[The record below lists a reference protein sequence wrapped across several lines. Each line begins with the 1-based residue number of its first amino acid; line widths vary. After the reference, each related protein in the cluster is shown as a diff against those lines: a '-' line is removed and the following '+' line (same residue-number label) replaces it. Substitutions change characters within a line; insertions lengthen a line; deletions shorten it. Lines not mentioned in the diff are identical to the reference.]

1 MGVYNQNIVADSR
14 HYKYKTCRDNSAAFS
29 RDFIFM
35 LTKQKKQEILK
46 DLEANLKKAKIVIF
60 INFHGLNVITSHKL
74 RKLLREIGVCYLV
87 VKKTLAKKALEMVG
101 LKGEMPNLEGELAL
115 AYSEQDP
122 IVSAKVLQK
131 FAKENKTIKLLGGVW
146 DNKYINSEMV
156 LTLANIPSR
165 EILLGKLV
173 YIINSPIRGMVV
185 TLNGVIKNLV
195 SVLSQIKK

>member
-1 MGVYNQNIVADSR
+1 
-14 HYKYKTCRDNSAAFS
+14 
-29 RDFIFM
+29 M

-60 INFHGLNVITSHKL
+60 INFHGLNVSAVTRL
-74 RKLLREIGVCYLV
+74 RKILKEIGVRYV
-87 VKKTLAKKALEMVG
+87 VAKKTLIKKALGAVNSEG
-101 LKGEMPNLEGELAL
+101 ALPELEGEIAVAL
-115 AYSEQDP
+115 SEGDP
-122 IVSAKVLQK
+122 ISSAKTLEK
-131 FAKENKTIKLLGGVW
+131 FAKENKTMKLIGGIW
-146 DNKYINSEMV
+146 DKKYINSKEV
-156 LTLANIPSR
+156 ITLANIPSR